1 MSRLTTFELT
11 PELFFEQTTQIFSPF
26 HLEPLDSSLD
36 LLITPP
42 FFDLLELATPTHLL
56 TRRLK
61 QPQLTPTEF
70 YLQSLSDR
78 VSALESTLLS
88 PKPKPKLDRKYT
100 WTAEISSPEK
110 DGLDRKY
117 KLTTEIKAGKKK
129 EEKAYK
135 WTAQI
140 KGKGEN
146 SKVNRKYTFEASVDN
161 AGDELKKKEKKKE
174 KNDVVYKKTKKVV
187 PARVVEIE
195 EEEEAAQGAIVL
207 RQAFAKR
214 AAAKSKGKKKELSYQ
229 DAAIMIQV
237 SFRAYLIRRSQA
249 LRALRELA
257 VAKAKLKELRAL
269 FNNFTYR
276 RRLTL
281 NAEERQKFSE
291 RIIVL
296 LLTVD
301 AIEGADVMV
310 RAAKRSMVDELE
322 AMLDVV
328 DPQPQGRSLSLRRR
342 TFDMPDGVIQK
353 EIAAGVAQVV
363 QMLNEEEDG
372 A

>member
-1 MSRLTTFELT
+1 MSRLTTFELINPT
-11 PELFFEQTTQIFSPF
+11 SLFFEQQTTQIFSPF
-26 HLEPLDSSLD
+26 HLDPLDSLDSPLD
-36 LLITPP
+36 LLLTPP
-42 FFDLLELATPTHLL
+42 FFDLLDLTPPTRLI
-56 TRRLK
+56 TRRVNS
-61 QPQLTPTEF
+61 PRLTPTEF

-78 VSALESTLLS
+78 VTALESTLLPPQ
-88 PKPKPKLDRKYT
+88 PKPKPKPDRKYT
-100 WTAEISSPEK
+100 WTAEITSNEK
-110 DGLDRKY
+110 NGLDKKY
-117 KLTTEIKAGKKK
+117 KLTTEIKSGKKK

-146 SKVNRKYTFEASVDN
+146 SKVNRKYTFEASLDN
-161 AGDELKKKEKKKE
+161 AGDELKKKDKK
-174 KNDVVYKKTKKVV
+174 KNDVVLKKSKKAV

-195 EEEEAAQGAIVL
+195 EEQEEADQGAIVL

-229 DAAIMIQV
+229 DAALMIQV

-301 AIEGADVMV
+301 AIEVLFV
-310 RAAKRSMVDELE
+310 LVC
-322 AMLDVV
+322 VFI
-328 DPQPQGRSLSLRRR
+328 LS
-342 TFDMPDGVIQK
+342 
-353 EIAAGVAQVV
+353 
-363 QMLNEEEDG
+363 
-372 A
+372 